1 MKLAIPE
8 FNGRISPTFDFCRHL
23 LLVEI
28 SPGEP
33 SLMTTLDLSGL
44 ESNRRAQFLKKLE
57 IDTLLCGGISRKL
70 TEDVEG
76 YDIRIIPWLSGEI
89 QEVLQAYLNGK
100 LPDPQLT
107 LPGCNKGK
115 NSTRFQGGNNPGQ
128 KE

>member
-8 FNGRISPTFDFCRHL
+8 FNGRVSPTFDFCRHL

-33 SLMTTLDLSGL
+33 SLMTTFDLSGL
-44 ESNRRAQFLKKLE
+44 ENSRRARFLKKLE

-70 TEDVEG
+70 TEDIEG
-76 YDIRIIPWLSGEI
+76 VGIRIIPWLSGEI

-115 NSTRFQGGNNPGQ
+115 NSIRFQDRNKSGQ